1 MTGIQG
7 NKPIDSRTSGS
18 AIYATQHAIY
28 GDIFPLFDGVFDMQL
43 KPEGRFSYHH
53 FPHSKVYRALLVTGL
68 LALPALAQAENAAD
82 EKIVVTATQTKHTTL
97 SAPASVSVITR
108 AELEK
113 MSVNNVSDAVKKL
126 PGINI
131 NPSSTY
137 GRNEIK
143 IRGMR
148 ADYTLLL
155 VNGRRINSQES
166 LATDMGNDFDLSS
179 IPMSAIERIE
189 VIRGPMSSLYGADA
203 LGGVV
208 NVILRQPGENVA
220 GEIGY
225 NFQAPTEGSG
235 GDHNRLNG
243 YVSGPLIENTLLG
256 SLIVD
261 GGKRDAWRTEQSK
274 NRNSD
279 ALEKRDNYSVLG
291 NLTWLIDSQQSL
303 DFDAT
308 YTKDD
313 RFVDWNNSGATAH
326 NTQKID
332 RLGLGLTHNGS
343 WDNFDTRLRYYYENI
358 DLMDNSELN
367 KGIADIT
374 QNNHT
379 IDGQISGYLG
389 DHLLT
394 GGGEYRITSLEHN
407 MNMKGGKIDVNQSA
421 LFLQDEFKIAD
432 LALTFGGRVDHH
444 EVYGTEFS
452 PRAYATYSLTDNW
465 VIKGGVNKAFK
476 APTLAQFT
484 PGYMKAACRGFCYL
498 VGNPDLKAET
508 SISYEIGTAYEAERF
523 GGGVTLFNNDI
534 KDMIQ
539 SEAWNGDTSMIV
551 NRPYYNVDK
560 ARIQG
565 IETSFWI
572 DLTEDLN
579 WTTNWTVV
587 DAEDRTTRKRLKQT
601 PKNTV
606 NTQLNWQALDNL
618 STYVSYQYTGNQ
630 YLRDKETIR
639 TRGFNTVDIGATYTP
654 VKNVDL
660 KLGLTNLTNEKRDY
674 VATNN
679 DYFLSGRTVYGG
691 VSYKF

>member
-1 MTGIQG
+1 M
-7 NKPIDSRTSGS
+7 
-18 AIYATQHAIY
+18 
-28 GDIFPLFDGVFDMQL
+28 
-43 KPEGRFSYHH
+43 
-53 FPHSKVYRALLVTGL
+53 TGL

-113 MSVNNVSDAVKKL
+113 MSVNNISDAVKKL

-131 NPSSTY
+131 NPSTSY

-143 IRGMR
+143 IRGMK

-155 VNGRRINSQES
+155 INGRRVNSRDA
-166 LATDMGNDFDLSS
+166 LAGNMGNDFDLSA
-179 IPMSAIERIE
+179 IPISAIERVE

-203 LGGVV
+203 LGGVI
-208 NVILRQPGENVA
+208 NVILNQPSNELK

-225 NFQAPTEGSG
+225 NITSPMEGSG

-243 YVSGPLIENTLLG
+243 YISGPLIENTLLG
-256 SLIVD
+256 SLLAD
-261 GGKRDAWRTEQSK
+261 GGERDAWKTEQSV
-274 NRNSD
+274 NQNTD
-279 ALEKRDNYSVLG
+279 ALEKRDNYSVMG
-291 NLTWLIDSQQSL
+291 NLTWLIDDQQSL

-308 YTKDD
+308 YAKDD
-313 RFVDWNNSGATAH
+313 RDVRWNNYGAAVR
-326 NTQKID
+326 NIQKME

-343 WDNFDTRLRYYYENI
+343 WDNVDTRLRYFYENVE
-358 DLMDNSELN
+358 LMDNSQLN
-367 KGIADIT
+367 NGKADIT
-374 QNNHT
+374 QDNHT
-379 IDGQISGYLG
+379 IDGQVSGYLG

-394 GGGEYRITSLEHN
+394 GGGEYRLTSLKHS
-407 MNMKGGKIDVNQSA
+407 MNLPNGTIDVSQGA
-421 LFLQDEFKIAD
+421 LFLQDEFKLSD
-432 LALTFGGRVDHH
+432 LALTFGGRVDKH
-444 EVYGTEFS
+444 ETYGTEFS
-452 PRAYATYSLTDNW
+452 PRAYATYNLTDNW
-465 VIKGGVNKAFK
+465 VVKGGVSKAFK
-476 APTLAQFT
+476 APSIAQSSES
-484 PGYMKAACRGFCYL
+484 YAIAACRGRCQT
-498 VGNPDLKAET
+498 VGNPDLKPET
-508 SISYEIGTAYEAERF
+508 SISYEVGTAYEAERF
-523 GGGVTLFNNDI
+523 GAGVTLFNNDI

-539 SEAWNGDTSMIV
+539 VQTWDRVATRLTYENV
-551 NRPYYNVDK
+551 NK

-565 IETSFWI
+565 IETSFWV
-572 DLTEDLN
+572 DVTDDLN
-579 WTTNWTVV
+579 WTTNWTIV
-587 DAEDRTTRKRLKQT
+587 DAEDRTTRMRLKQT

-618 STYVSYQYTGNQ
+618 STYIAYQYTGNQ
-630 YLRDKETIR
+630 YLFDKEVSK

-679 DYFLSGRTVYGG
+679 DYFLSGRTIYGG

>member
-1 MTGIQG
+1 
-7 NKPIDSRTSGS
+7 
-18 AIYATQHAIY
+18 
-28 GDIFPLFDGVFDMQL
+28 MQL
-43 KPEGRFSYHH
+43 KSESRFSHHH
-53 FPHSKVYRALLVTGL
+53 FPHSKVYNALLVTGL

-97 SAPASVSVITR
+97 SAPASVSVITH

-131 NPSSTY
+131 NPSTSY

-143 IRGMR
+143 IRGMK

-155 VNGRRINSQES
+155 INGRRVNSRDA
-166 LATDMGNDFDLSS
+166 LAGNMGNDFDLSA
-179 IPMSAIERIE
+179 IPISAIDRVE

-203 LGGVV
+203 LGGVI
-208 NVILRQPGENVA
+208 NVILNQPTNELK

-225 NFQAPTEGSG
+225 NFEAPTEGSG

-243 YVSGPLIENTLLG
+243 YISGPLIENTLLG
-256 SLIVD
+256 SLLAD
-261 GGKRDAWRTEQSK
+261 GGKRDAWKTEQSV
-274 NRNSD
+274 NQNTD
-279 ALEKRDNYSVLG
+279 ALEKRDNYSVMG
-291 NLTWLIDSQQSL
+291 NLTWLIDAQQSL

-313 RFVDWNNSGATAH
+313 RDVRWNNYGTAVR
-326 NTQKID
+326 NIQKME

-343 WDNFDTRLRYYYENI
+343 WDNVDTRLRYFYENVE
-358 DLMDNSELN
+358 LMDNSQLN
-367 KGIADIT
+367 NGKADIT
-374 QNNHT
+374 QDNHT
-379 IDGQISGYLG
+379 VDGQVSGYLG

-394 GGGEYRITSLEHN
+394 GGGEYRLTSLKHS
-407 MNMKGGKIDVNQSA
+407 MNLPNGTIDVSQGA
-421 LFLQDEFKIAD
+421 LFLQDEFKLSD
-432 LALTFGGRVDHH
+432 LALTFGGRVDKH
-444 EVYGTEFS
+444 ETYGTEFS
-452 PRAYATYSLTDNW
+452 PRAYATYNLTDNW
-465 VIKGGVNKAFK
+465 VVKGGVSKAFK
-476 APTLAQFT
+476 APSIAQSAES
-484 PGYMKAACRGFCYL
+484 YAIAACRGRCQT
-498 VGNPDLKAET
+498 VGNPDLKPET

-523 GGGVTLFNNDI
+523 GAGVTLFNNDI

-539 SEAWNGDTSMIV
+539 VQTWDRVATRLTYENV
-551 NRPYYNVDK
+551 NK

-565 IETSFWI
+565 IETSFWV
-572 DLTEDLN
+572 DVTEDLN
-579 WTTNWTVV
+579 WTTNWTIV
-587 DAEDRTTRKRLKQT
+587 DAEDRTTKMRLKQT

-606 NTQLNWQALDNL
+606 NTQLNWQALNNL
-618 STYVSYQYTGNQ
+618 STYIAYQYTGNQ
-630 YLRDKETIR
+630 YLFDKEVSK

-691 VSYKF
+691 MSYKF

>member
-1 MTGIQG
+1 
-7 NKPIDSRTSGS
+7 
-18 AIYATQHAIY
+18 
-28 GDIFPLFDGVFDMQL
+28 MQL
-43 KPEGRFSYHH
+43 KSESRFSYHH
-53 FPHSKVYRALLVTGL
+53 FPHSKVYRALLMTGL
-68 LALPALAQAENAAD
+68 LTLPALAQAENAAD

-97 SAPASVSVITR
+97 SAPASVSVITHT
-108 AELEK
+108 ELEK

-235 GDHNRLNG
+235 GDNNRLNG
-243 YVSGPLIENTLLG
+243 YVSGPLVENTLLG

-313 RFVDWNNSGATAH
+313 RFVDWNNSGATVH

-343 WDNFDTRLRYYYENI
+343 WDHFDTRLRYYYENI
-358 DLMDNSELN
+358 DLMDNSQLN
-367 KGIADIT
+367 EGIADIT
-374 QNNHT
+374 QNNQT
-379 IDGQISGYLG
+379 VDGQISGYLG

-394 GGGEYRITSLEHN
+394 GGGEYRITSLEHSL
-407 MNMKGGKIDVNQSA
+407 NMKGGKVDVNQSA
-421 LFLQDEFKIAD
+421 LFLQDEFKLAD

-484 PGYMKAACRGFCYL
+484 KGYSKADCRIFCRRI
-498 VGNPDLKAET
+498 GNPDLKAET

-539 SEAWNGDTSMIV
+539 AEAWNGVRSTPPV
-551 NRPYYNVDK
+551 NLTYYNVSK

-565 IETSFWI
+565 IETSFWV

-618 STYVSYQYTGNQ
+618 STYVSYQYTSNQ
-630 YLRDKETIR
+630 YLRDKEVLR

-660 KLGLTNLTNEKRDY
+660 KLGVTNLTNEKRDY
-674 VATNN
+674 VATDN
-679 DYFLSGRTVYGG
+679 DYFLSGRTIYGG

>member
-1 MTGIQG
+1 
-7 NKPIDSRTSGS
+7 
-18 AIYATQHAIY
+18 
-28 GDIFPLFDGVFDMQL
+28 MQL
-43 KPEGRFSYHH
+43 KPESRFSHHH
-53 FPHSKVYRALLVTGL
+53 FPHSKVYHALLMTGL

-113 MSVNNVSDAVKKL
+113 MSVNNISDAVKKL

-131 NPSSTY
+131 NPSTSY

-143 IRGMR
+143 IRGMK

-155 VNGRRINSQES
+155 INGRRVNSRDA
-166 LATDMGNDFDLSS
+166 LAGNMGNDFDLSA
-179 IPMSAIERIE
+179 IPISAIERVE

-203 LGGVV
+203 LGGVI
-208 NVILRQPGENVA
+208 NVILNQPSNELK

-225 NFQAPTEGSG
+225 NITSPMEGSG

-243 YVSGPLIENTLLG
+243 YISGPLIENTLLG
-256 SLIVD
+256 SLLAD
-261 GGKRDAWRTEQSK
+261 GGERDAWKTEQSV
-274 NRNSD
+274 NQNTD
-279 ALEKRDNYSVLG
+279 ALEKRDNYSVMG
-291 NLTWLIDSQQSL
+291 NLTWLIDDQQSL

-308 YTKDD
+308 YAKDD
-313 RFVDWNNSGATAH
+313 RDVRWNNYGAAVR
-326 NTQKID
+326 NIQKME

-343 WDNFDTRLRYYYENI
+343 WDNVDTRLRYFYENVE
-358 DLMDNSELN
+358 LMDNSQLN
-367 KGIADIT
+367 NGKADIT
-374 QNNHT
+374 QDNHT
-379 IDGQISGYLG
+379 IDGQVSGYLG

-394 GGGEYRITSLEHN
+394 GGGEYRLTSLKHS
-407 MNMKGGKIDVNQSA
+407 MNLPNGTIDVSQGA
-421 LFLQDEFKIAD
+421 LFLQDEFKLSD
-432 LALTFGGRVDHH
+432 LALTFGGRVDKH
-444 EVYGTEFS
+444 ETYGTEFS

-465 VIKGGVNKAFK
+465 VVKGGVSKAFK
-476 APTLAQFT
+476 APSIAQSSES
-484 PGYMKAACRGFCYL
+484 YAIAACRGRCQT
-498 VGNPDLKAET
+498 VGNPDLKPET
-508 SISYEIGTAYEAERF
+508 SISYEVGTAYEAERF
-523 GGGVTLFNNDI
+523 GAGVTLFNNDI

-539 SEAWNGDTSMIV
+539 VQTWDRVATRLTYENV
-551 NRPYYNVDK
+551 NK

-565 IETSFWI
+565 IETSFWV
-572 DLTEDLN
+572 DVTDDLN
-579 WTTNWTVV
+579 WTTNWTIV
-587 DAEDRTTRKRLKQT
+587 DAEDRTTRMRLKQT

-618 STYVSYQYTGNQ
+618 STYIAYQYTGNQ
-630 YLRDKETIR
+630 YLFDKEVSK

-679 DYFLSGRTVYGG
+679 DYFLSGRTIYGG

>member
-1 MTGIQG
+1 
-7 NKPIDSRTSGS
+7 
-18 AIYATQHAIY
+18 
-28 GDIFPLFDGVFDMQL
+28 MQL
-43 KPEGRFSYHH
+43 KPESRFSHHH

-68 LALPALAQAENAAD
+68 LALPALAQAENVAD

-155 VNGRRINSQES
+155 VNGRRINSREALTS
-166 LATDMGNDFDLSS
+166 EYANDFDLTSL
-179 IPMSAIERIE
+179 PVSAIDRIE

-220 GEIGY
+220 GELGY
-225 NFQAPTEGSG
+225 NFEAPTEGSG

-256 SLIVD
+256 SLIID
-261 GGKRDAWRTEQSK
+261 GGKRDAWRTELSK
-274 NRNSD
+274 NPNTD
-279 ALEKRDNYSVLG
+279 AREERKNTNLLG
-291 NLTWLIDSQQSL
+291 SLTWLIDEQQSL

-308 YTKDD
+308 YVKDD
-313 RFVDWNNSGATAH
+313 RDVYWNVRNVAKR
-326 NTQKID
+326 NIQKLD

-343 WDNFDTRLRYYYENI
+343 WENVDTRLRYYYENVN
-358 DLMDNSELN
+358 LMDNSEL
-367 KGIADIT
+367 KGGKADIS
-374 QNNHT
+374 QDNHT
-379 IDGQISGYLG
+379 IDGKVSGYLG

-394 GGGEYRITSLEHN
+394 GGGEYLLTSLKHSMYLQN
-407 MNMKGGKIDVNQSA
+407 GGIDVSQGA
-421 LFLQDEFKIAD
+421 LFLQDEFKLGD
-432 LALTFGGRVDHH
+432 LALTFGGRVDQH

-465 VIKGGVNKAFK
+465 VIKGGVSKAYK
-476 APTLAQFT
+476 APTLSQSVK
-484 PGYMKAACRGFCYL
+484 GYALASCQGTCFIL
-498 VGNPDLKAET
+498 GNPDLKPET
-508 SISYEIGTAYEAERF
+508 AISYELGTAYEAERF
-523 GGGVTLFNNDI
+523 GAGVTLFDNDI

-539 SEAWNGDTSMIV
+539 TNSLTRTYENV
-551 NRPYYNVDK
+551 NK

-579 WTTNWTVV
+579 WTTNWTIV

-618 STYVSYQYTGNQ
+618 STYISYQYTGNQ
-630 YLRDKETIR
+630 YLRDKEVLR

-660 KLGLTNLTNEKRDY
+660 KLGVTNLTNEKRDY
-674 VATNN
+674 VATDN

>member
-1 MTGIQG
+1 
-7 NKPIDSRTSGS
+7 
-18 AIYATQHAIY
+18 
-28 GDIFPLFDGVFDMQL
+28 MQL
-43 KPEGRFSYHH
+43 KSESRFSYHH
-53 FPHSKVYRALLVTGL
+53 FPHSKVYRALLMTGL
-68 LALPALAQAENAAD
+68 LTLPALAQAENAAD

-97 SAPASVSVITR
+97 SAPASVSVITH

-155 VNGRRINSQES
+155 VNGRRVNSREALTS
-166 LATDMGNDFDLSS
+166 DYANDFDLTSL
-179 IPMSAIERIE
+179 PVSAIDRIE

-208 NVILRQPGENVA
+208 NVILRQPGEKA
-220 GEIGY
+220 TGEIGY
-225 NFQAPTEGSG
+225 NFEAPTEGSG

-243 YVSGPLIENTLLG
+243 YVSGPLIDNTLLG
-256 SLIVD
+256 SLIID
-261 GGKRDAWRTEQSK
+261 GGKRDAWRTELSK
-274 NRNSD
+274 NPNTD
-279 ALEKRDNYSVLG
+279 AREERKNTNLLG
-291 NLTWLIDSQQSL
+291 SLTWLIDEQQSL

-308 YTKDD
+308 YVKDD
-313 RFVDWNNSGATAH
+313 RDVYWNVRNVARR
-326 NTQKID
+326 NIQKLD

-343 WDNFDTRLRYYYENI
+343 WENVDTRLRYYYENVN
-358 DLMDNSELN
+358 LMDNSEL
-367 KGIADIT
+367 KGGRADIS
-374 QNNHT
+374 QDNHT
-379 IDGQISGYLG
+379 IDGQVSGYLG

-394 GGGEYRITSLEHN
+394 GGGEYLLTSLKHSMYLQN
-407 MNMKGGKIDVNQSA
+407 GGIDVSQGA
-421 LFLQDEFKIAD
+421 LFLQDEFKLGD
-432 LALTFGGRVDHH
+432 LALTFGGRVDQH

-465 VIKGGVNKAFK
+465 VIKGGVSKAYK
-476 APTLAQFT
+476 APTLSQSVK
-484 PGYMKAACRGFCYL
+484 GYALASCQGTCFIL
-498 VGNPDLKAET
+498 GNPDLKPET
-508 SISYEIGTAYEAERF
+508 AISYELGTAYEAERF
-523 GGGVTLFNNDI
+523 GAGVTLFDNDI

-539 SEAWNGDTSMIV
+539 TNSLTRTYENV
-551 NRPYYNVDK
+551 NK

-579 WTTNWTVV
+579 WTTNWTIV

-618 STYVSYQYTGNQ
+618 STYISYQYAGNQ
-630 YLRDKETIR
+630 YLRDKEVLR

>member
-166 LATDMGNDFDLSS
+166 LAADMGNDFDLSS

-208 NVILRQPGENVA
+208 NVILRQPGEKVA

-313 RFVDWNNSGATAH
+313 RFVDWNNSGTTAH

-343 WDNFDTRLRYYYENI
+343 WDNVDTRLRYYYENI

-394 GGGEYRITSLEHN
+394 GGGEYRITSLEHS

-601 PKNTV
+601 PKNTL

-660 KLGLTNLTNEKRDY
+660 KLGVTNLTNEKRDY

>member
-1 MTGIQG
+1 
-7 NKPIDSRTSGS
+7 
-18 AIYATQHAIY
+18 
-28 GDIFPLFDGVFDMQL
+28 MQL
-43 KPEGRFSYHH
+43 KPESRFSHHH
-53 FPHSKVYRALLVTGL
+53 FPHSKVYHALLMTGL

-113 MSVNNVSDAVKKL
+113 MSVNNISDAVKKL

-131 NPSSTY
+131 NPSTSY

-143 IRGMR
+143 IRGMK

-155 VNGRRINSQES
+155 INGRRVNSRDA
-166 LATDMGNDFDLSS
+166 LAGNMGNDFDLSA
-179 IPMSAIERIE
+179 IPISAIERVE

-203 LGGVV
+203 LGGVI
-208 NVILRQPGENVA
+208 NVILNQPSNELK

-225 NFQAPTEGSG
+225 NITSPMEGSG

-243 YVSGPLIENTLLG
+243 YISGPLIENTLLG
-256 SLIVD
+256 SLLAD
-261 GGKRDAWRTEQSK
+261 GGERDAWKTEQSV
-274 NRNSD
+274 NQNTD
-279 ALEKRDNYSVLG
+279 ALEKRDNYSVMG
-291 NLTWLIDSQQSL
+291 NLTWLIDDQQSL

-308 YTKDD
+308 YAKDD
-313 RFVDWNNSGATAH
+313 RDVRWNNYGAAVR
-326 NTQKID
+326 NIQKME

-343 WDNFDTRLRYYYENI
+343 WDNVDTRLRYFYENVE
-358 DLMDNSELN
+358 LMDNSQLN
-367 KGIADIT
+367 NGKADIT
-374 QNNHT
+374 QDNHT
-379 IDGQISGYLG
+379 IDGQVSGYLG

-394 GGGEYRITSLEHN
+394 GGGEYRLTSLKHS
-407 MNMKGGKIDVNQSA
+407 MNLPNGTIDVSQGA
-421 LFLQDEFKIAD
+421 LFLQDEFKLSD
-432 LALTFGGRVDHH
+432 LALTFGGRVDKH
-444 EVYGTEFS
+444 ETYGTEFS
-452 PRAYATYSLTDNW
+452 PRAYATYNLTDNW
-465 VIKGGVNKAFK
+465 VVKGGVSKAFK
-476 APTLAQFT
+476 APSIAQSSES
-484 PGYMKAACRGFCYL
+484 YAIAACRGRCQT
-498 VGNPDLKAET
+498 VGNPDLKPET
-508 SISYEIGTAYEAERF
+508 SISYEVGTAYEAERF
-523 GGGVTLFNNDI
+523 GAGVTLFNNDI

-539 SEAWNGDTSMIV
+539 VQTWNRVATRLTYENV
-551 NRPYYNVDK
+551 NK

-565 IETSFWI
+565 IETSFWV
-572 DLTEDLN
+572 DVTDDLN
-579 WTTNWTVV
+579 WTTNWTIV
-587 DAEDRTTRKRLKQT
+587 DAEDRTTRMRLKQT
-601 PKNTV
+601 PKNTL

-618 STYVSYQYTGNQ
+618 STYIAYQYTGNQ
-630 YLRDKETIR
+630 YLFDKEVSK

>member
-1 MTGIQG
+1 
-7 NKPIDSRTSGS
+7 
-18 AIYATQHAIY
+18 
-28 GDIFPLFDGVFDMQL
+28 MQL
-43 KPEGRFSYHH
+43 KPESRFSHHH

-68 LALPALAQAENAAD
+68 LTLPALAQAENAAD

-113 MSVNNVSDAVKKL
+113 MSVNNVTDAVKKL

-131 NPSSTY
+131 NPSTSY

-143 IRGMR
+143 IRGMK

-155 VNGRRINSQES
+155 INGRRVNSRDA
-166 LATDMGNDFDLSS
+166 LAGNMGNDFDLSA
-179 IPMSAIERIE
+179 IPISAIDRVE

-208 NVILRQPGENVA
+208 NVILKQPGNDLK

-225 NFQAPTEGSG
+225 NFEAPTEGSG
-235 GDHNRLNG
+235 GDHNRLNS
-243 YVSGPLIENTLLG
+243 YISGPLIENMLLG
-256 SLIVD
+256 SLLAD
-261 GGKRDAWRTEQSK
+261 GGKRDAWKTEQSI
-274 NRNSD
+274 NQNTD
-279 ALEKRDNYSVLG
+279 ALEKRDNYNVIG
-291 NLTWLIDSQQSL
+291 NLTWLLDSQQSL
-303 DFDAT
+303 DFDVT

-313 RFVDWNNSGATAH
+313 RDVHWNNYGTAVR
-326 NTQKID
+326 NIQKME

-343 WDNFDTRLRYYYENI
+343 WDNSDTRLRYFYENVE
-358 DLMDNSELN
+358 LMDNSQLN
-367 KGIADIT
+367 NGKADIT
-374 QNNHT
+374 QDNHT
-379 IDGQISGYLG
+379 VDGQVSGYLG

-394 GGGEYRITSLEHN
+394 GGGEYRLTSLKHS
-407 MNMKGGKIDVNQSA
+407 MNLPNGTIDVSQGA
-421 LFLQDEFKIAD
+421 LFLQDEFKLAD
-432 LALTFGGRVDHH
+432 LALTFGGRVDKH
-444 EVYGTEFS
+444 ETYGTEFS

-465 VIKGGVNKAFK
+465 VIKGGVSKAFK
-476 APTLAQFT
+476 APSIAQSSES
-484 PGYMKAACRGFCYL
+484 YAIAACRGRCQT
-498 VGNPDLKAET
+498 VGNPDLKPET

-523 GGGVTLFNNDI
+523 GAGVTLFNNDI

-539 SEAWNGDTSMIV
+539 VQTWDRVATRLTYENV
-551 NRPYYNVDK
+551 NK

-565 IETSFWI
+565 IETSFWV
-572 DLTEDLN
+572 DVTDDLN
-579 WTTNWTVV
+579 WTTNWTIV
-587 DAEDRTTRKRLKQT
+587 DAEDRTTRMRLKQT

-618 STYVSYQYTGNQ
+618 STYISYQYTGNQ
-630 YLRDKETIR
+630 YLFDKEVSK

-654 VKNVDL
+654 IKNVDL

>member
-43 KPEGRFSYHH
+43 KSESRFSYHH

-155 VNGRRINSQES
+155 VNGRRVNSREALTS
-166 LATDMGNDFDLSS
+166 DYANDFDLTSL
-179 IPMSAIERIE
+179 PVSAIDRVE

-208 NVILRQPGENVA
+208 NVILRQPGEKA
-220 GEIGY
+220 TGEIGY
-225 NFQAPTEGSG
+225 NFEAPTEGSG

-261 GGKRDAWRTEQSK
+261 GGKRDAWRTELSK
-274 NRNSD
+274 NPNTD
-279 ALEKRDNYSVLG
+279 AREERKNTNLLG
-291 NLTWLIDSQQSL
+291 NLTWLIDEQQSL

-308 YTKDD
+308 YVKDD
-313 RFVDWNNSGATAH
+313 RDVYWNVRNVARR
-326 NTQKID
+326 NIQKLD
-332 RLGLGLTHNGS
+332 RLGLGLTHNGN
-343 WDNFDTRLRYYYENI
+343 WENVDTRLRYYYENVN
-358 DLMDNSELN
+358 LMDNSEL
-367 KGIADIT
+367 KGGRADIS
-374 QNNHT
+374 QDNHT

-394 GGGEYRITSLEHN
+394 GGGEYLLTSLKHSMYLQN
-407 MNMKGGKIDVNQSA
+407 GGIDVSQGA
-421 LFLQDEFKIAD
+421 LFLQDEFKFGD
-432 LALTFGGRVDHH
+432 LALTFAGRVDQH

-452 PRAYATYSLTDNW
+452 PRAYATYSVTDNW
-465 VIKGGVNKAFK
+465 VIKGGVSKAYK
-476 APTLAQFT
+476 APTLSQSVK
-484 PGYMKAACRGFCYL
+484 GYALASCQGACFIL
-498 VGNPDLKAET
+498 GNPDLRPET
-508 SISYEIGTAYEAERF
+508 SISYELGTAYEAERF
-523 GGGVTLFNNDI
+523 GAGVTLFDNNI

-539 SEAWNGDTSMIV
+539 TNALTRTYENV
-551 NRPYYNVDK
+551 NK

-618 STYVSYQYTGNQ
+618 STYVSYQYTSNQ
-630 YLRDKETIR
+630 YLRDKEQLR

-654 VKNVDL
+654 IKNVDL
-660 KLGLTNLTNEKRDY
+660 KLGVTNLTNEKRDY
-674 VATNN
+674 VATDN

>member
-1 MTGIQG
+1 
-7 NKPIDSRTSGS
+7 
-18 AIYATQHAIY
+18 
-28 GDIFPLFDGVFDMQL
+28 MQL
-43 KPEGRFSYHH
+43 KSENRVSHHH
-53 FPHSKVYRALLVTGL
+53 FPHSKVYRALLVSGL
-68 LALPALAQAENAAD
+68 LVLPALAQAENAAD

-108 AELEK
+108 SELEK

-155 VNGRRINSQES
+155 VNGRRVNSREALTS
-166 LATDMGNDFDLSS
+166 DYANDFDLTSL
-179 IPMSAIERIE
+179 PVSAIDRIE

-208 NVILRQPGENVA
+208 NVILRQPGEKA
-220 GEIGY
+220 TGEIGY
-225 NFQAPTEGSG
+225 NFEAPTEGSG

-243 YVSGPLIENTLLG
+243 YVSGPLIDNTLLG
-256 SLIVD
+256 SLIID
-261 GGKRDAWRTEQSK
+261 GGKRDAWRTELSK
-274 NRNSD
+274 NPNTD
-279 ALEKRDNYSVLG
+279 AREERKNTNLLG
-291 NLTWLIDSQQSL
+291 SLTWLIDEQQSL

-308 YTKDD
+308 YVKDD
-313 RFVDWNNSGATAH
+313 RDVYWNVRNVARR
-326 NTQKID
+326 NIQKLD

-343 WDNFDTRLRYYYENI
+343 WENVDTRLRYYYENVN
-358 DLMDNSELN
+358 LMDNSEL
-367 KGIADIT
+367 KGGRADIS
-374 QNNHT
+374 QDNHT
-379 IDGQISGYLG
+379 IDGQVSGYLG

-394 GGGEYRITSLEHN
+394 GGGEYLLTSLKHSMYLQN
-407 MNMKGGKIDVNQSA
+407 GGIDVSQGA
-421 LFLQDEFKIAD
+421 LFLQDEFKLGD
-432 LALTFGGRVDHH
+432 LALTFGGRVDQH

-465 VIKGGVNKAFK
+465 VIKGGVSKAYK
-476 APTLAQFT
+476 APTLSQSVK
-484 PGYMKAACRGFCYL
+484 GYALASCQGTCFIL
-498 VGNPDLKAET
+498 GNPDLKPET
-508 SISYEIGTAYEAERF
+508 AISYELGTAYEAERF
-523 GGGVTLFNNDI
+523 GAGVTLFDNDI

-539 SEAWNGDTSMIV
+539 TNSLTRTYENV
-551 NRPYYNVDK
+551 NK

-579 WTTNWTVV
+579 WTTNWTIV

-618 STYVSYQYTGNQ
+618 STYISYQYAGNQ
-630 YLRDKETIR
+630 YLRDKEVLR

-660 KLGLTNLTNEKRDY
+660 KLGVTNLTNEKRDY
-674 VATNN
+674 VATEN

>member
-1 MTGIQG
+1 M
-7 NKPIDSRTSGS
+7 
-18 AIYATQHAIY
+18 
-28 GDIFPLFDGVFDMQL
+28 
-43 KPEGRFSYHH
+43 
-53 FPHSKVYRALLVTGL
+53 YRALLVTGL
-68 LALPALAQAENAAD
+68 LTLPALAQAENAAD

-97 SAPASVSVITR
+97 SAPASVSVITH

-131 NPSSTY
+131 NPSTSY

-143 IRGMR
+143 IRGMK

-155 VNGRRINSQES
+155 INGRRVNSRDA
-166 LATDMGNDFDLSS
+166 LAGNMGNDFDLSA
-179 IPMSAIERIE
+179 IPISAIERVE

-203 LGGVV
+203 LGGVI
-208 NVILRQPGENVA
+208 NVILNQPSNELK

-225 NFQAPTEGSG
+225 NFEAPTEGSG

-243 YVSGPLIENTLLG
+243 YISGPLIENTLLG
-256 SLIVD
+256 SLLAD
-261 GGKRDAWRTEQSK
+261 GGKRDAWKTEQSV
-274 NRNSD
+274 NQNTD
-279 ALEKRDNYSVLG
+279 ALEKRDNYSVMG
-291 NLTWLIDSQQSL
+291 NLTWLIDAQQSL

-313 RFVDWNNSGATAH
+313 RDVRWNNYGTAVR
-326 NTQKID
+326 NIQKME

-343 WDNFDTRLRYYYENI
+343 WDNVDTRLRYFYENVE
-358 DLMDNSELN
+358 LMDNSQLN
-367 KGIADIT
+367 NGKADIT
-374 QNNHT
+374 QDNHT
-379 IDGQISGYLG
+379 VDGQASGYLG

-394 GGGEYRITSLEHN
+394 GGGEYRLTSLKHS
-407 MNMKGGKIDVNQSA
+407 MNLPNSTIDVSQGA
-421 LFLQDEFKIAD
+421 LFLQDEFKLSD
-432 LALTFGGRVDHH
+432 LALTFGGRVDKH
-444 EVYGTEFS
+444 ETYGTEFS

-465 VIKGGVNKAFK
+465 VVKGGVSKAFK
-476 APTLAQFT
+476 APSIAQSSES
-484 PGYMKAACRGFCYL
+484 YAIAACRGRCQT
-498 VGNPDLKAET
+498 VGNPDLKPET

-523 GGGVTLFNNDI
+523 GAGVTLFNNDI

-539 SEAWNGDTSMIV
+539 VQTWDRVATRLTYENV
-551 NRPYYNVDK
+551 NK

-565 IETSFWI
+565 IETSFWV
-572 DLTEDLN
+572 DVTDDLN
-579 WTTNWTVV
+579 WTTNWTIV
-587 DAEDRTTRKRLKQT
+587 DAEDRTTKMRLKQT

-606 NTQLNWQALDNL
+606 NTQLNWQTLDNL
-618 STYVSYQYTGNQ
+618 STYIAYQYTGNQ
-630 YLRDKETIR
+630 YLFDKEVSK

>member
-43 KPEGRFSYHH
+43 KPESRFSYHH

-131 NPSSTY
+131 NPSTSY

-208 NVILRQPGENVA
+208 NVILRQPGEKVA

-235 GDHNRLNG
+235 GDNNRLNG

-313 RFVDWNNSGATAH
+313 RFVDWNNSGTTAH

-332 RLGLGLTHNGS
+332 RFGLGLTHNGS
-343 WDNFDTRLRYYYENI
+343 WDNVDTRLRYYYENI

-394 GGGEYRITSLEHN
+394 GGGEYRITSLEHS

-539 SEAWNGDTSMIV
+539 SEAWNGNTSIIV

-572 DLTEDLN
+572 DLTGDLN
-579 WTTNWTVV
+579 WTTNWTIV

-601 PKNTV
+601 PKNTL

-618 STYVSYQYTGNQ
+618 STYVSYQYTSNQ
-630 YLRDKETIR
+630 YLRDKEVLR

>member
-1 MTGIQG
+1 
-7 NKPIDSRTSGS
+7 
-18 AIYATQHAIY
+18 
-28 GDIFPLFDGVFDMQL
+28 MQL
-43 KPEGRFSYHH
+43 KPESRFSHHH
-53 FPHSKVYRALLVTGL
+53 FPHSKVYHALLVTGL
-68 LALPALAQAENAAD
+68 LTLPALAQAENAAD

-113 MSVNNVSDAVKKL
+113 MSVNNVTDVVKKL

-131 NPSSTY
+131 NPSTSY

-143 IRGMR
+143 IRGMK

-155 VNGRRINSQES
+155 INGRRVNSRDA
-166 LATDMGNDFDLSS
+166 LAGNMGNDFDLSA
-179 IPMSAIERIE
+179 IPISAIDRVE

-208 NVILRQPGENVA
+208 NVILKQPGNDLK

-225 NFQAPTEGSG
+225 NFEAPTEGSG

-243 YVSGPLIENTLLG
+243 YISGPLIENMLLG
-256 SLIVD
+256 SLLAD
-261 GGKRDAWRTEQSK
+261 GGKRDAWKTEQSI
-274 NRNSD
+274 NQNTD
-279 ALEKRDNYSVLG
+279 ALEKRDNYNVIG
-291 NLTWLIDSQQSL
+291 NLTWLLDSQQSL
-303 DFDAT
+303 DFDVT

-313 RFVDWNNSGATAH
+313 RDVHWNNYGTAVR
-326 NTQKID
+326 NIQKME
-332 RLGLGLTHNGS
+332 RLGLGLMHNGS
-343 WDNFDTRLRYYYENI
+343 WDNADTRLRYFYENVE
-358 DLMDNSELN
+358 LMDNSQLN
-367 KGIADIT
+367 NGKADIT
-374 QNNHT
+374 QDNHT
-379 IDGQISGYLG
+379 VDGQVSGYLG

-394 GGGEYRITSLEHN
+394 GGGEYRLTSLKHS
-407 MNMKGGKIDVNQSA
+407 MNLPNGTIDVSQGA
-421 LFLQDEFKIAD
+421 LFLQDEFKLAD
-432 LALTFGGRVDHH
+432 LALTFGGRVDKH
-444 EVYGTEFS
+444 ETYGTEFS

-465 VIKGGVNKAFK
+465 VIKGGVSKAFK
-476 APTLAQFT
+476 APSIAQSSES
-484 PGYMKAACRGFCYL
+484 YAIAACRGRCQT
-498 VGNPDLKAET
+498 VGNPDLKPET

-523 GGGVTLFNNDI
+523 GAGVTLFNNDI

-539 SEAWNGDTSMIV
+539 VQTWDRVATRLTYENV
-551 NRPYYNVDK
+551 NK

-565 IETSFWI
+565 IETSFWV
-572 DLTEDLN
+572 DVTDDLN
-579 WTTNWTVV
+579 WTTNWTIV
-587 DAEDRTTRKRLKQT
+587 DAEDRTTRMRLKQT

-618 STYVSYQYTGNQ
+618 STYISYQYTGNQ
-630 YLRDKETIR
+630 YLFDKEVSK

-654 VKNVDL
+654 IKNVDL

>member
-1 MTGIQG
+1 
-7 NKPIDSRTSGS
+7 
-18 AIYATQHAIY
+18 
-28 GDIFPLFDGVFDMQL
+28 MQL
-43 KPEGRFSYHH
+43 KPESRFSHHH

-68 LALPALAQAENAAD
+68 LTLPALAQAENAAD

-131 NPSSTY
+131 NPSTSY

-208 NVILRQPGENVA
+208 NVILRQPGEKVA

-225 NFQAPTEGSG
+225 NFEAPTEGSG

-243 YVSGPLIENTLLG
+243 YISGPLVENTLLG

-261 GGKRDAWRTEQSK
+261 GGKRDAWRTDQSK

-279 ALEKRDNYSVLG
+279 AIEKRDNYSVLG

-313 RFVDWNNSGATAH
+313 RFVDWNNYGATAH

-332 RLGLGLTHNGS
+332 RLGMGLTHNGS
-343 WDNFDTRLRYYYENI
+343 WDSVDTRLRYYYEKI

-374 QNNHT
+374 QNNQT
-379 IDGQISGYLG
+379 VDGQVSGYLG

-394 GGGEYRITSLEHN
+394 GGGEYRITSLEHS
-407 MNMKGGKIDVNQSA
+407 MNLKNGKVNVNQSA

-508 SISYEIGTAYEAERF
+508 SISYELGTAYEAEHF
-523 GGGVTLFNNDI
+523 GTGITLFNNDI
-534 KDMIQ
+534 KNMIQ
-539 SEAWNGDTSMIV
+539 SEAWDKDRTRVANL
-551 NRPYYNVDK
+551 PYYNVDK
-560 ARIQG
+560 ARVQG
-565 IETSFWI
+565 IETSFWV
-572 DLTEDLN
+572 DLTDDLN
-579 WTTNWTVV
+579 WTTNWTIV
-587 DAEDRTTRKRLKQT
+587 DAEDRTTKKRLKKT

-606 NTQLNWQALDNL
+606 NTQLNWQALDNV
-618 STYVSYQYTGNQ
+618 STYIAYQYTGNQ
-630 YLRDKETIR
+630 YLLDKESTK

-660 KLGLTNLTNEKRDY
+660 KLGVTNLTNEKRDY
-674 VATNN
+674 VATDN

>member
-7 NKPIDSRTSGS
+7 NKPIDSHTSGS

-43 KPEGRFSYHH
+43 KPEGRFSHHH

-394 GGGEYRITSLEHN
+394 GGGEYRITSLEHS